1 MSFFLPINIPKISV
15 PIDYNAQIVSIGSC
29 FAENIANKLSYFQFR
44 NICNPWGIL
53 FHPLAIEKLFDSAV
67 NNRDFSEKDIFCHQE
82 VWSSFDVHSALN
94 ALSKQ
99 DLLEKLQKQISQTAH
114 SLKGATHI
122 IITLGTAW
130 AYWHKSSEKYVANCH
145 KTPQKEFEK
154 RLLPIGQIVQSLDN
168 MVSLV
173 RKINPDCQFIF
184 TISPVRHIKD
194 GMVENQQ
201 SKAHLIAALHEFL
214 HRQNTD
220 SLYYFPS
227 YEIMMDELRDYRF
240 YAQDML
246 HPNETAIAYIWQ
258 KFVEACIGKS
268 VWNDMGKV
276 DEIRKSLNHKPF
288 NAHTLAHQKFVE
300 NLKQKITFC
309 QKKYP
314 FMDFENM

>member
-1 MSFFLPINIPKISV
+1 MSFFLPINIPKTSV
-15 PIDYNAQIVSIGSC
+15 SIDYNAQIVSIGSC
-29 FAENIANKLSYFQFR
+29 FAENISSKLSYFQFR
-44 NICNPWGIL
+44 NKSNPWGIL

-67 NNRDFSEKDIFCHQE
+67 NKRDFSEEDAFCHQE

-99 DLLEKLQKQISQTAH
+99 ELLENLQKQTSQTAQ
-114 SLKGATHI
+114 SLKSATHI
-122 IITLGTAW
+122 VITLGTAW
-130 AYWHKSSEKYVANCH
+130 VYWHKSTEKYVANCH
-145 KTPQKEFEK
+145 KIPQKEFEK
-154 RLLPIGQIVQSLDN
+154 RLLSIDEIVHSLNN

-194 GMVENQQ
+194 GIVENQQ

-214 HRQNTD
+214 HQQNTD

-227 YEIMMDELRDYRF
+227 YEIVMDELRDYRF
-240 YAQDML
+240 YAEDML

-258 KFVEACIGKS
+258 KFVETCIDKS
-268 VWNDMGKV
+268 VWDDMKKV

-288 NAHTLAHQKFVE
+288 NAHTSAHQKFIG
-300 NLKQKITFC
+300 NLNRKIALC
-309 QKKYP
+309 QQKYP
-314 FMDFENM
+314 FMDFEK